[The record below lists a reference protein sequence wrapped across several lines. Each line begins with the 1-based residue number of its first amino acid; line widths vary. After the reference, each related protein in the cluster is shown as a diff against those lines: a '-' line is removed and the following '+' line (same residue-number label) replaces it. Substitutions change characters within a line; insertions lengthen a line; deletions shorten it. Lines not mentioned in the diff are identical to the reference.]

1 MNLAFLKFIY
11 SEKATTIS
19 EISNVEF
26 SYIVPVK
33 SRVEILKNFE
43 GFSEYMNFN
52 NKVFRLETKEGELI
66 LNVSQEDLEDI
77 FLMVFYQK
85 RWILLKRLGCL

>member
-19 EISNVEF
+19 EISNLEF

-33 SRVEILKNFE
+33 SRKKKKKNFE

-66 LNVSQEDLEDI
+66 LNISQET
-77 FLMVFYQK
+77 
-85 RWILLKRLGCL
+85 LKTFSWWFSIKKDGYY